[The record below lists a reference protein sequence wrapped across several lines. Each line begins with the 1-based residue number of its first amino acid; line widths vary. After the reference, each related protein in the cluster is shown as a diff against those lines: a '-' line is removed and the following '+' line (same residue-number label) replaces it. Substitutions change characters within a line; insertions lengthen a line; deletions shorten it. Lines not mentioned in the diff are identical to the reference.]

1 MKLVAMSELGQNR
14 KSMTATRMSG
24 VGGKADLNFRRL
36 DVCLSQEETLER
48 RWKGAVHCIKSRHR
62 SQSTRASIYR
72 FVFDNRKLLWA
83 DSTRPQISK
92 KAPTVLR

>member
-1 MKLVAMSELGQNR
+1 VKVHC
-14 KSMTATRMSG
+14 G
-24 VGGKADLNFRRL
+24 VGPRRTS
-36 DVCLSQEETLER
+36 DMAGESVVSQFQSLER